1 MSKRN
6 KLLKFSENLS
16 FPNVFENFSF
26 KEVQLYQNVNQK
38 VDFKSCWNSNY
49 FKRNR
54 PLVLELACGGGE
66 YCIGMAQLDPERN
79 YIGIDI
85 KGARIW
91 RGAKN
96 SIQRNLSNIAFVR
109 TKIELISN
117 FFGSEEVDE
126 IWITFPDPF
135 LKNSKSI
142 KRLTS
147 DLFLDIYQKIL
158 KPNAKLHLK
167 TDDQTLYEFTLEV
180 LKNRED
186 YKIIEHFNDIYKL
199 PEIPAI
205 LQLKTHYELKHLEDG
220 RLIKYIQF
228 QNIKK

>member
-6 KLLKFSENLS
+6 KLVKFSENLS
-16 FPNVFENFSF
+16 FPNVFENFSY
-26 KEVQLYQNVNQK
+26 KEVQLYQQVNQK
-38 VDFKSCWNSNY
+38 IDFKGTWNQNY
-49 FKRNR
+49 FKRDS

-66 YCIGMAQLDPERN
+66 YCIGMANLFPDRN

-91 RGAKN
+91 RGAKTA
-96 SIQRNLSNIAFVR
+96 IQNNLSNVAFVR
-109 TKIELISN
+109 TKIELIPH
-117 FFGSEEVDE
+117 FFENAEVDE

-147 DLFLDIYQKIL
+147 DLFLDTYQNIL
-158 KPNAKLHLK
+158 KPNAILHLK
-167 TDDQTLYEFTLEV
+167 TDDSTLYEFTLEV
-180 LKNRED
+180 LNHRND
-186 YKIIEHFNDIYKL
+186 YKILEFYNDIYNL

-220 RLIKYIQF
+220 RLIKYIKF
-228 QNIKK
+228 QKSN